1 MEDVI
6 RKYIQL
12 AEQRV
17 QQAKKEGLALAIER
31 RKAAGLNTEGMTDE
45 SLLENIEGKSTFG
58 WKSKSNSLS
67 DLEQPD
73 RSPEDLMLSS
83 VTGEGTQERAETE
96 VKL

>member
-45 SLLENIEGKSTFG
+45 SLLENIEGKSFSVKGVVVEINSPYIRWSSLELLMVLIQCGTFI
-58 WKSKSNSLS
+58 
-67 DLEQPD
+67 
-73 RSPEDLMLSS
+73 
-83 VTGEGTQERAETE
+83 
-96 VKL
+96 